1 MSDRRT
7 VIEKQISVKTKRARR
22 GGLLAF
28 TLLTKPDYEV
38 NWHHK
43 LTTNYLNKFIKKEIK
58 RLIILEPPRYGKSE
72 LSSRRLPALLH
83 GVYPNDE
90 ILAASYNGDLAADMT
105 IDVQRIMD
113 MESYQRIFPMTR
125 ITPANSKSNYA
136 RSSVEH
142 ELIPMENTGKL
153 WIPQTGSDGKPI
165 VFDESRNFI
174 IPRGSYRAAG
184 VGGSFTGRGGDWLLI
199 DDPIKN
205 RQDADSPAFRNELWD
220 WYRSTL
226 RTRAEKDASVCITLT
241 TWHEDDLIHRLLKLA
256 RQDEDADQWQV
267 LRLPAIK
274 EGEDSWFK
282 KFHLMPSPDPR
293 KEGDALWPG
302 KFSLSDLKATKPSV
316 GTREWTALY
325 QQRPTPEGG
334 NLVQG
339 VWLKR
344 YKVPPTG
351 FEDVLISC
359 DMASK
364 DKTSSDY
371 YVYQAWGRKQADRYL
386 LYQLRGRW
394 AFPEACRKLIELVKM
409 YPKARRKIIEAKAN
423 GPAVAQTLRK
433 KITGIIEKEPDGDK
447 VARLNAVTP
456 EMESGNVWI
465 PDENEFPWVHDFI
478 DEMTSFPNGAND
490 DQVDA
495 ASQALV
501 ELRKGGPVY
510 APTAGHG
517 SGTVYE

>member
-1 MSDRRT
+1 MSELDLG
-7 VIEKQISVKTKRARR
+7 IEIGVGKQITKARR
-22 GGLLAF
+22 GGLLSF
-28 TLLTKPDYEV
+28 TLETKPDYEV
-38 NWHHK
+38 NWHHN
-43 LTTNYLNKFIKKEIK
+43 LTTNYLNRFIKKEIK

-83 GVYPNDE
+83 GIYPNDE

-113 MESYQRIFPMTR
+113 MESYQRIFPMSR

-142 ELIPMENTGKL
+142 ELIPMEDNGKL
-153 WIPQTGSDGKPI
+153 WIPKIGSDKKPI
-165 VFDESRNFI
+165 EFDRSKGFI
-174 IPRGSYRAAG
+174 IPRGSYRASG
-184 VGGSFTGRGGDWLLI
+184 VGGSFTGRGGNWLLL

-205 RQDADSPAFRNELWD
+205 RQDADSKAFRDVLWD
-220 WYRSTL
+220 WYRSTM
-226 RTRAEKDASVCITLT
+226 RTRLEKDASVCITLT

-256 RQDEDADQWQV
+256 RTDSDADQWQV

-282 KFHLMPSPDPR
+282 KFHLVPNVDIR
-293 KEGDALWPG
+293 KEGDALWPD
-302 KFSLSDLKATKPSV
+302 KFSLADLRATKPSV

-339 VWLKR
+339 AWLKR
-344 YKVPPTG
+344 YKVPPTQ
-351 FEDVLISC
+351 FDQIIISC

-371 YVYQAWGRKQADRYL
+371 YVYQAWGRKHADRYL

-394 AFPEACRKLIELVKM
+394 PFPEACRKLVELAKM
-409 YPKARRKIIEAKAN
+409 YPKAGRKIIEAKAN
-423 GPAVAQTLRK
+423 GPAVAQTLRSK
-433 KITGIIEKEPDGDK
+433 MTGIIEREPDGDK

-456 EMESGNVWI
+456 EMESSNVWI
-465 PDENEFPWVHDFI
+465 PDEDENPWVHDFI

-501 ELRKGGPVY
+501 ELRKGGPIY

-517 SGTVYE
+517 SGQIY